1 MKNEPKD
8 EKTRRVP
15 MKKFESNNIFSIE
28 KNEFNKKNENDNSAV
43 IINQIRKSNNT
54 NRNAFNTTYQE
65 NNLFEGRKCKKPE
78 NIRNMFQSQLNL

>member
-15 MKKFESNNIFSIE
+15 MKKFESNNIFSKE
-28 KNEFNKKNENDNSAV
+28 NKNDNSG
-43 IINQIRKSNNT
+43 IIYNQSRKSNNT
-54 NRNAFNTTYQE
+54 KRNAFNTTYQE